1 MSQVKRTRDELEL
14 RIAELTRAN
23 EELKIEVSERMR
35 AEDRIRLVLDTTPAL
50 INSSRPDGY
59 VDYLNQSWL
68 RYLGRSLEDQ
78 QGWKWTDV
86 IHPDDVART
95 TDDWRVS
102 LADGKPLLNEAR
114 VRRADGEYRWMLHRS
129 VPLRDEH
136 GDIVKWF
143 GSSIDIEDRKQAEA
157 QSRTLIDAIPQQI
170 WSCTPDGI
178 VDNCNARWRSYTG
191 LELEDLRG
199 FNWLTIIHPDDRD
212 RALEAWRE
220 SVASGTP
227 HEHEARHRAADGTYR
242 WFLGLG
248 VPLRD
253 AEGSIVRWYGTN
265 TDIEDRKQA
274 EDARRQS
281 EESLSLFRT
290 LIDRSSDSI
299 KVVDPDTL
307 RVLDANQQACT
318 EHGFTREEL
327 LSRTVFDLDPTVD
340 HNEHLRRIKQLRKSG
355 SLIREGV
362 HVRKDG
368 STFPVEISI
377 RLIQLEKREYIVAVA
392 RDITERKWAQ
402 DQLRRLSGQLLRLQD
417 EERRRIARDLHDST
431 GQNLAALKMALGQLS
446 RSIPQSSEAARKHLL
461 ESHALVDQ
469 SLREVRTLSYLLH
482 PPMLD
487 EAGLEVAIRLHVEGF
502 VKRSG
507 IRVDIEVSASF
518 GRMKLDV
525 ELVLFRIIQES
536 LANIHRHSRSTQATI
551 RLGRNA
557 GEVIIEVSDTGHK
570 KSGDKFPFK
579 PGVGIS
585 SMQERVKQIGGQLA
599 MESGTRGTTVRV
611 TLPVGFITHED
622 ASNPDQHPA
631 GPSRK
636 KSKAATAASGDSD

>member
-1 MSQVKRTRDELEL
+1 MNQAERARDELEL

-23 EELKIEVSERMR
+23 EELKIEISERMR

-50 INSSRPDGY
+50 IHGCRPDGY

-68 RYLGRSLEDQ
+68 RYLGRSSEDQ

-86 IHPDDVART
+86 IHPEDVEGT
-95 TDDWRVS
+95 TDAWRAS
-102 LADGKPLLNEAR
+102 LAGGIPLLNESR
-114 VRRADGEYRWMLHRS
+114 VRRADGKYRWLLHRA
-129 VPLRDEH
+129 VPLRDER
-136 GDIVKWF
+136 GNIVKWI
-143 GSSIDIEDRKQAEA
+143 GSSTDIEDCKQAEA
-157 QSRTLIDAIPQQI
+157 QSKMLIDAIPQQI
-170 WSCTPDGI
+170 WSCTSDGI
-178 VDNCNARWRSYTG
+178 VDNCNARWRSYSG

-212 RALEAWRE
+212 RALEAWQE
-220 SVASGTP
+220 SVANGTP

-253 AEGSIVRWYGTN
+253 AEGCIVRWYGTN

-281 EESLSLFRT
+281 EESLSLFRM
-290 LIDRSSDSI
+290 LIDQSSDSI
-299 KVVDPDTL
+299 EVVDPVTL
-307 RVLDANQQACT
+307 QFLDMNARACAD
-318 EHGFTREEL
+318 HGYTREEI
-327 LSRTVFDLDPTVD
+327 LSRTVFDLDPTLD
-340 HNEHLRRIKQLRKSG
+340 HDEYLRRNKQLRESG

-368 STFPVEISI
+368 STFPVETSI
-377 RLIQLEKREYIVAVA
+377 RLIQLETRGYIVAVA

-446 RSIPQSSEAARKHLL
+446 RSIPQSSKAARQHLS
-461 ESHALVDQ
+461 ESQALVDQ

-518 GRMKLDV
+518 GRMKLDI
-525 ELVLFRIIQES
+525 ELVLFRVIQES
-536 LANIHRHSRSTQATI
+536 LTNIHQHSRSTQATI

-557 GEVIIEVSDTGHK
+557 RDVIIEVSDTGHK
-570 KSGDKFPFK
+570 KSGDRFPFK

-599 MESGTRGTTVRV
+599 MESGSRGTTVRAM
-611 TLPVGFITHED
+611 LPAGFVTHED
-622 ASNPDQHPA
+622 ASNPEQHPA
-631 GPSRK
+631 DPSRK
-636 KSKAATAASGDSD
+636 KSKAASAASGDSD

>member
-1 MSQVKRTRDELEL
+1 MNQAERARDELEL

-23 EELKIEVSERMR
+23 EELKIEISERMR

-68 RYLGRSLEDQ
+68 SYLGRSLGEQ

-86 IHPDDVART
+86 IHPEDVGGT
-95 TDDWRVS
+95 TDAWRAS
-102 LADGKPLLNEAR
+102 LAGGIPLLNESR
-114 VRRADGEYRWMLHRS
+114 VRRADGKYRWLLHRA
-129 VPLRDEH
+129 VPLRDER
-136 GDIVKWF
+136 GNIVKWI
-143 GSSIDIEDRKQAEA
+143 GSSTDIEDCKQAEA
-157 QSRTLIDAIPQQI
+157 QSKMLIDAIPQQI
-170 WSCTPDGI
+170 WSCTSDGI
-178 VDNCNARWRSYTG
+178 VDNCNARWRSYSG

-212 RALEAWRE
+212 RALEAWQE
-220 SVASGTP
+220 SVANGTP

-253 AEGSIVRWYGTN
+253 AEGCIVRWYGTN

-281 EESLSLFRT
+281 EESLSLFRM
-290 LIDRSSDSI
+290 LIDQSSDSI
-299 KVVDPDTL
+299 EVVDPVTL
-307 RVLDANQQACT
+307 QFLDMNARACAD
-318 EHGFTREEL
+318 HGYTREEI
-327 LSRTVFDLDPTVD
+327 LSRTVFDLDPTLD
-340 HNEHLRRIKQLRKSG
+340 HDEYLRRNKQLRESG

-368 STFPVEISI
+368 STFPVETSI
-377 RLIQLEKREYIVAVA
+377 RLIQLETRGYIVAVA

-446 RSIPQSSEAARKHLL
+446 RSIPQSSKAARQHLS
-461 ESHALVDQ
+461 ESQALVDQ

-518 GRMKLDV
+518 GRMKLDI
-525 ELVLFRIIQES
+525 ELVLFRVIQES
-536 LANIHRHSRSTQATI
+536 LTNIHQHSRSTQATI
-551 RLGRNA
+551 RLGR
-557 GEVIIEVSDTGHK
+557 
-570 KSGDKFPFK
+570 
-579 PGVGIS
+579 
-585 SMQERVKQIGGQLA
+585 
-599 MESGTRGTTVRV
+599 TR
-611 TLPVGFITHED
+611 
-622 ASNPDQHPA
+622 
-631 GPSRK
+631 
-636 KSKAATAASGDSD
+636 AT

>member
-1 MSQVKRTRDELEL
+1 
-14 RIAELTRAN
+14 
-23 EELKIEVSERMR
+23 
-35 AEDRIRLVLDTTPAL
+35 
-50 INSSRPDGY
+50 
-59 VDYLNQSWL
+59 
-68 RYLGRSLEDQ
+68 
-78 QGWKWTDV
+78 
-86 IHPDDVART
+86 
-95 TDDWRVS
+95 
-102 LADGKPLLNEAR
+102 
-114 VRRADGEYRWMLHRS
+114 MLHRS

-143 GSSIDIEDRKQAEA
+143 GSSIDIEDIKQADA
-157 QSRTLIDAIPQQI
+157 RLKTLIDAIPQQI

-199 FNWLTIIHPDDRD
+199 FDWLTIIHPDDRD
-212 RALEAWRE
+212 GAIKAWQE
-220 SVASGTP
+220 SVANGTP

-253 AEGSIVRWYGTN
+253 AEGCIVGWYGTN
-265 TDIEDRKQA
+265 TDIEDRKRA
-274 EDARRQS
+274 EDAHRQS

-307 RVLDANQQACT
+307 RVLDANQQACA

-355 SLIREGV
+355 SLLREGV

-377 RLIQLEKREYIVAVA
+377 GLIQLEKREYIVAVA

-446 RSIPQSSEAARKHLL
+446 RSIPQSSKSARQHLSEAQTLAN
-461 ESHALVDQ
+461 Q
-469 SLREVRTLSYLLH
+469 SIREVRTLSYLLH

-502 VKRSG
+502 AKRSG
-507 IRVDIEVSASF
+507 IQVDIEVSGSF
-518 GRMKLDV
+518 GRMKQDV

-536 LANIHRHSRSTQATI
+536 LTNIHRHSRSTHATV
-551 RLGRNA
+551 RLYRDA
-557 GEVIIEVSDTGHK
+557 GEVIIEVCDSGQK
-570 KSGDKFPFK
+570 KSNGRFPFK

-599 MESGTRGTTVRV
+599 MESGSRGTTLRV
-611 TLPVGFITHED
+611 ILPAGFITHED

-631 GPSRK
+631 DPSGK
-636 KSKAATAASGDSD
+636 KTKAASAGSGDSD

>member
-1 MSQVKRTRDELEL
+1 MSQVKRARDDLES

-23 EELKIEVSERMR
+23 EELKIEISERMR

-50 INSSRPDGY
+50 IHSCRPDGY

-86 IHPDDVART
+86 IHFEDIQGT
-95 TDDWRVS
+95 TDAWQAS
-102 LADGKPLLNEAR
+102 LAGGKPLLTESR

-129 VPLRDEH
+129 VPLCDEH

-143 GSSIDIEDRKQAEA
+143 GSSIDIEDRKQAET
-157 QSRTLIDAIPQQI
+157 RLKTLIDAIPQQI

-199 FNWLTIIHPDDRD
+199 FDWLTIIHPDDRD
-212 RALEAWRE
+212 RAIKAWQE
-220 SVASGTP
+220 SVANGTP

-253 AEGSIVRWYGTN
+253 AEGSIIGWYGTN

-281 EESLSLFRT
+281 EESLRLFRK
-290 LIDRSSDSI
+290 LIDQFDDAI
-299 KVVDPDTL
+299 EVIDPDTL
-307 RVLDANQQACT
+307 QILDMNQKACA
-318 EHGFTREEL
+318 EHGYSREEIL
-327 LSRTVFDLDPTVD
+327 ALTVFDIDPTLD
-340 HNEHLRRIKQLRKSG
+340 HDEYLRRNKQLRESG

-392 RDITERKWAQ
+392 RDITERKWIEN
-402 DQLRRLSGQLLRLQD
+402 QLRRLSGQLLRLQD

-431 GQNLAALKMALGQLS
+431 GQNLAALKLALGQLS
-446 RSIPQSSEAARKHLL
+446 RSIPQSNKAARQHLS
-461 ESHALVDQ
+461 ESQALAAQ
-469 SLREVRTLSYLLH
+469 SIRELRTLSYLLH

-502 VKRSG
+502 AKRSG
-507 IRVDIEVSASF
+507 IRVNIEVSASF
-518 GRMKLDV
+518 GRMKLEV
-525 ELVLFRIIQES
+525 ELVLFRVIQES
-536 LANIHRHSRSTQATI
+536 LTNIHQHSRSTQATI
-551 RLGRNA
+551 RLCSNA
-557 GEVIIEVSDTGHK
+557 GEVIIEVSDAGHK
-570 KSGDKFPFK
+570 KSGDRFPFK

-585 SMQERVKQIGGQLA
+585 SMQERVKQIGGQLV
-599 MESGTRGTTVRV
+599 MESGSRGTTVRV
-611 TLPVGFITHED
+611 TLPAEFVTDED
-622 ASNPDQHPA
+622 ASNPDRHPA
-631 GPSRK
+631 VPSRK
-636 KSKAATAASGDSD
+636 KSKAASGV